1 MPAKLPPL
9 YIIHGWAY
17 SVAPW
22 QRTLELL
29 KKRGLEVKMLE
40 VPGLTAPSS
49 KVWTIADYVTW
60 AKQELPEQAIALG
73 HSNGG
78 RILLNLCASQPQ
90 YLKHL
95 ILLDSAG
102 VYEASRRRDLLRKL
116 SKLLAPAKR
125 LPLLRKLFHK
135 LIGASDYA
143 RAPENMKQTLANM
156 LDSDKQLDLT
166 KVTTP
171 VSILWGEQDTVTP
184 PRQAIVL
191 HTSLAHST
199 LRFFPT
205 WTHAPYIADP
215 ESLAQAIYETMLQ
228 LTSKEAQ

>member
-29 KKRGLEVKMLE
+29 KARGLDVRMLK
-40 VPGLTAPSS
+40 VPGLTSPSS
-49 KVWTIADYVTW
+49 KVWTIDDYVAW
-60 AKQELPEQAIALG
+60 AKQELPEQAVALG

-78 RILLNLCASQPQ
+78 RILLNLCANHPQ

-102 VYEASRRRDLLRKL
+102 VYEVSHRRDLLRKL
-116 SKLLAPAKR
+116 AKLLAPAKR

-156 LDSDKQLDLT
+156 LDSDQRLDLA
-166 KVTTP
+166 KVITP
-171 VSILWGEQDTVTP
+171 TSILWGEQDTVTP
-184 PRQAIVL
+184 PRQAKML
-191 HTSLAHST
+191 HANLVHST
-199 LRFFPT
+199 LRFFST

-228 LTSKEAQ
+228 LSAQEAQ